1 MLDPHSLPT
10 FAACAATLAALCGCA
25 AADAAERPLA
35 VASYNIR
42 SFRGMDGE
50 RDIDRT
56 IAALKKIPF
65 DICGLQEVR
74 KTDEDETAP
83 IEQAA
88 AKLGMKAYFAQTL
101 ARPGFIYGIGLLSKY
116 PFEVVE
122 QLTLPI
128 PPEHE
133 PRTAIIA
140 KIDRPE
146 GVFYFINTHLSA
158 NRDDAGRREQLAMIL
173 ETVRAKNYTPAILV
187 GDLNSKPESKTIELL
202 NEEWE
207 VFGDETFTYPA
218 RKPRARIDYIAGYPK
233 GAFRALR
240 YRVVRDAASSD
251 HRPLV
256 AELQRA
262 TPAAPAGAASSA
274 GSK

>member
-1 MLDPHSLPT
+1 MMRMNLSIL
-10 FAACAATLAALCGCA
+10 ALAAALCGCA
-25 AADAAERPLA
+25 AGGSAEAPA
-35 VASYNIR
+35 TITVASYNIR

-56 IAALKKIPF
+56 IAAIERLHC

-74 KTDEDETAP
+74 KTDEDAVAP
-83 IEQAA
+83 IEIAG
-88 AKLGMKAYFAQTL
+88 KRLGMKPFFAQTL
-101 ARPGFIYGIGLLSKY
+101 ARPGFIYGIGLLSRY

-128 PPEHE
+128 PPGHE

-158 NRDDAGRREQLAMIL
+158 NRDDAGRREQLSMIL

-187 GDLNSKPESKTIELL
+187 GDLNSKPESETIKLL

-207 VFGDETFTYPA
+207 VFGDETCTYPA
-218 RKPRARIDYIAGYPK
+218 RKPRLRIDYIAAYPK

-256 AELQRA
+256 AGLQRVI
-262 TPAAPAGAASSA
+262 PAAPAGAASSA

>member
-1 MLDPHSLPT
+1 MTEPHLLLA
-10 FAACAATLAALCGCA
+10 FAACAALAVPVA
-25 AADAAERPLA
+25 AAEKPITI
-35 VASYNIR
+35 ASYNIR

-50 RDIDRT
+50 KDIDRT

-116 PFEVVE
+116 PFEVAE

-128 PPEHE
+128 PPGHE

-140 KIDRPE
+140 KIDHPE
-146 GVFYFINTHLSA
+146 GVFYFVNTHLSV
-158 NRDDAGRREQLAMIL
+158 NRDDAGRREQLALIF
-173 ETVRAKNYTPAILV
+173 ETIRAKNYTPAILV
-187 GDLNSKPESKTIELL
+187 GDLNSKPESETIRFLHE
-202 NEEWE
+202 NWE
-207 VFGDETFTYPA
+207 VFGDATFTYPA
-218 RKPRARIDYIAGYPK
+218 RKPRLRIDYIAAYPK

-240 YRVVRDAASSD
+240 FRVVRDAASSD
-251 HRPLV
+251 HRPVV
-256 AELQRA
+256 AGLQRV
-262 TPAAPAGAASSA
+262 TPAAPAGSASSA

>member
-1 MLDPHSLPT
+1 MTEPHLLLA
-10 FAACAATLAALCGCA
+10 FAACAAIAIPAT
-25 AADAAERPLA
+25 AAEKPIA
-35 VASYNIR
+35 IASYNIR
-42 SFRGMDGE
+42 SFRGMDNV
-50 RDIDRT
+50 RDVDRT

-74 KTDEDETAP
+74 KTDEDAVAP

-101 ARPGFIYGIGLLSKY
+101 ARPGFIYGIGLLSRY

-128 PPEHE
+128 PPGHE

-158 NRDDAGRREQLAMIL
+158 NRDDAGRREQLSMIL
-173 ETVRAKNYTPAILV
+173 ETVRAKTTP
-187 GDLNSKPESKTIELL
+187 
-202 NEEWE
+202 
-207 VFGDETFTYPA
+207 
-218 RKPRARIDYIAGYPK
+218 PR
-233 GAFRALR
+233 
-240 YRVVRDAASSD
+240 SSW
-251 HRPLV
+251 
-256 AELQRA
+256 A
-262 TPAAPAGAASSA
+262 T
-274 GSK
+274 

>member
-1 MLDPHSLPT
+1 MTEPHLLLT
-10 FAACAATLAALCGCA
+10 FAACAALAIPA
-25 AADAAERPLA
+25 AAAEKPIA

-56 IAALKKIPF
+56 IAAIERLHC

-74 KTDEDETAP
+74 KTDEDAVAP
-83 IEQAA
+83 IEITGQR
-88 AKLGMKAYFAQTL
+88 LGMKPFFAQTL
-101 ARPGFIYGIGLLSKY
+101 ARPGFIYGIGLLSRY

-140 KIDRPE
+140 RIDHPE

-256 AELQRA
+256 AGLQRV
-262 TPAAPAGAASSA
+262 TPAPPAGSASSA